1 MVWRNAPG
9 NFLRDCGAEGVVT
22 ALRASHTIN
31 VVRLGGNAIGIPGA
45 SAIADLL
52 KTNKS
57 ISVLDLR
64 CKAMQKRPCAE
75 AVLTLF
81 VPYFREN
88 NILCEGALAIAQ
100 AIDMNSTIKELNLSH
115 NNICVK
121 GGCPHVGEAVEL
133 FADTLTRCSKQS
145 TVSMTPDASQFT
157 SQAQRQA
164 RVSVS
169 GWE

>member
-81 VPYFREN
+81 VRYFREN

-115 NNICVK
+115 NNI
-121 GGCPHVGEAVEL
+121 
-133 FADTLTRCSKQS
+133 
-145 TVSMTPDASQFT
+145 
-157 SQAQRQA
+157 
-164 RVSVS
+164 
-169 GWE
+169 

>member
-1 MVWRNAPG
+1 
-9 NFLRDCGAEGVVT
+9 
-22 ALRASHTIN
+22 
-31 VVRLGGNAIGIPGA
+31 
-45 SAIADLL
+45 
-52 KTNKS
+52 
-57 ISVLDLR
+57 
-64 CKAMQKRPCAE
+64 MQKRPCAE

-133 FADTLTRCSKQS
+133 FADTLVRPEIQS
-145 TVSMTPDASQFT
+145 LCDARDATVTPDASQFT